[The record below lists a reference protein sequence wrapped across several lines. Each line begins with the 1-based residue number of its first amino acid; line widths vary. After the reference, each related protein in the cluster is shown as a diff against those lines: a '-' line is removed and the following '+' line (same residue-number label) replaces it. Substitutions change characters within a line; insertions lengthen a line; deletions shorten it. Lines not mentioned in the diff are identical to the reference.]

1 MWHFKANAQTIA
13 IHNFNFNLINH
24 EIEIVHVNKN
34 YVLKSYKLMDLNL
47 FSMNIHITYIEL
59 ERLLQLKK

>member
-1 MWHFKANAQTIA
+1 MPKPFA

-24 EIEIVHVNKN
+24 EIEIVHINKT

-47 FSMNIHITYIEL
+47 FSMNIHIIYIEL